1 MAYQIPFL
9 FFLLISMSAYSRTQP
24 EMLFV
29 TPENCKLIKGYSKH
43 DIAGVAREF
52 NVPVAKIRFI
62 KTEWGRGQGDFEQ
75 CNMVFSTPKGNKS
88 CKVFNIMKDGFIFG
102 LAVPIPGNHA
112 ICN

>member
-43 DIAGVAREF
+43 DIAGVAREL
-52 NVPVAKIRFI
+52 NVPAAKIRFI